1 MLLRGGL
8 HANCSVESKQ
18 GFRGCH
24 ACAFYLAVWKT
35 HIVEKMLLL
44 RGTEAMII
52 LFFSS
57 VHVMVWWSVLS
68 YLKGKSTVFEIFR
81 TIFRTKKKHLDF
93 VFHFS
98 LYSERHIS
106 KNLAQT

>member
-81 TIFRTKKKHLDF
+81 TIFRTKKP
-93 VFHFS
+93 
-98 LYSERHIS
+98 I
-106 KNLAQT
+106 

>member
-52 LFFSS
+52 LFFFFCACNG
-57 VHVMVWWSVLS
+57 VVECAVI
-68 YLKGKSTVFEIFR
+68 FERKIYC
-81 TIFRTKKKHLDF
+81 I
-93 VFHFS
+93 
-98 LYSERHIS
+98 
-106 KNLAQT
+106 